1 MHYIYSSNKQNNPP
15 KIELYQKLAH
25 HLWYTTYNSLCA
37 QSHTPQ
43 RQARTVLKTSTDN
56 HFSSCHSHQLLRW
69 SKTRHYQHLVGVLF
83 HVVGV
88 RMTKGADHFGDC
100 FVRVRPVNR
109 LSSCKY
115 RTFGQT
121 FGLST
126 YFPSSLAFY
135 FTVILTTRRSLCTLQ
150 LYHLQDG
157 DRGLCFQHGGVA
169 TNGDVSARNR
179 FLFPV
184 KVNNCWNVQRWLERR
199 CGRSARKKRIV
210 L

>member
-1 MHYIYSSNKQNNPP
+1 MHYNYIYSINK
-15 KIELYQKLAH
+15 KITKFEFYQKVH
-25 HLWYTTYNSLCA
+25 HLWYTAYNSLA
-37 QSHTPQ
+37 HTVSQ
-43 RQARTVLKTSTDN
+43 QARRVLKTSTDN
-56 HFSSCHSHQLLRW
+56 QINSCHSHQLLRS

-88 RMTKGADHFGDC
+88 RMTKGVITLAI
-100 FVRVRPVNR
+100 
-109 LSSCKY
+109 SSY
-115 RTFGQT
+115 RSDQLIGSFLGNIEPSY
-121 FGLST
+121 GLST
-126 YFPSSLAFY
+126 YFPFSLAFY
-135 FTVILTTRRSLCTLQ
+135 CAIILTTRRSLCTLQ